1 MYLVL
6 ALIVVAALVAL
17 VVGGS
22 YWRYRRSRQL
32 LARWARQSRVE
43 LLRAERRLVSRG
55 PFFWRSS
62 DSQIVFRVTV
72 RDRDGRVRHGFV
84 RIGGWFLG
92 VLSDQTAAEW
102 ED

>member
-1 MYLVL
+1 MYVVPALIAVL
-6 ALIVVAALVAL
+6 ALAALVTGA
-17 VVGGS
+17 S
-22 YWRYRRSRQL
+22 YWRYRRSRRL
-32 LARWARQSRVE
+32 LARWAQRSHVE

-72 RDRDGRVRHGFV
+72 RDRDGQVRRGFV